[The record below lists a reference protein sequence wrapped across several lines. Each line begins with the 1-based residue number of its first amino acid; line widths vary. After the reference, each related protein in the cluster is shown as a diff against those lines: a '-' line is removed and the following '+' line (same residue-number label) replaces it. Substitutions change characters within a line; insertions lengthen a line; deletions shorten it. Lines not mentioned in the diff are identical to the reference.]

1 MTIKISTA
9 TVFHG
14 GRRRWFSLGAACRAE
29 ACAIVNRFCDCEP
42 WDGDHVTPPVVCALH
57 RDPARRERLVNWL
70 AARVR
75 RQRSIEPVAAPAPE
89 QRALAACRELAAAT
103 GEVKR
108 ISKVIGDNL
117 SACPMMKDPIEFNE
131 RGPATHL
138 SQAYAS
144 ENVENDSGYGMHKE
158 WMEPSDALEII
169 SACPHCL
176 AAHNA
181 IQERKVARRRL
192 GAARRAVTMIG
203 RAP

>member
-14 GRRRWFSLGAACRAE
+14 GRRRWLSLAAACNAE
-29 ACAIVNRFCDCEP
+29 AAAILSRFCDCSPGNGHDVAPETCTMHQ
-42 WDGDHVTPPVVCALH
+42 DADRYHQVRAKLVA
-57 RDPARRERLVNWL
+57 RARRC
-70 AARVR
+70 A
-75 RQRSIEPVAAPAPE
+75 VASPADLPAPE
-89 QRALAACRELAAAT
+89 QCALAACRELVAAA

-108 ISKVIGDNL
+108 ISKVIGDSL
-117 SACPMMKDPIEFNE
+117 SACPMMKDPVEFND

-144 ENVENDSGYGMHKE
+144 ENVENDSGHGMHKE
-158 WMEPSDALEII
+158 WMEPSDALKII

-176 AAHNA
+176 AAHKA